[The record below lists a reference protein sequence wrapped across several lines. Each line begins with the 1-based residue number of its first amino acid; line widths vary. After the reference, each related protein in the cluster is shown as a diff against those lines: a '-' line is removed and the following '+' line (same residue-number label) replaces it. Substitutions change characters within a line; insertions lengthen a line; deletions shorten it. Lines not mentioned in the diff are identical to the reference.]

1 MLSYQTHMPPTRI
14 EVAAAAGA
22 YSVLIGE
29 HTIDTLGSELDAAG
43 LGPRRILVS
52 SERVWEFHGPRFRR
66 AGADR
71 TPVLVDDG
79 ERYKNLTTVA
89 RVHDALVK
97 ANADRSTVVIAV
109 GGGVIG
115 DLVGFAAATYLRGI
129 RVVHVPTTLLAQ
141 VDSAIGGKTGVNHPL
156 GKNLIG
162 SFHPPS
168 LVVADPAVLDTL
180 PRREFRAGL
189 YEVVKYGVISD
200 PSLLD
205 RLTTTLPAI
214 FAREPEAVA
223 PLVAASCRIKAE
235 VVSADEREGGL
246 RRILNFGHTV
256 GHALEAATKYKRFR
270 HGEAI
275 GYGMLAALSIGVAR
289 GVTPPEL
296 FEEIQDL
303 VTHLGPLPPV
313 ADIASKDVM
322 AAIGR
327 DKKVVAGTLHFV
339 AATARG
345 KTTTL
350 TDVTEKEIKAALK
363 KLALAR

>member
-1 MLSYQTHMPPTRI
+1 MLFYKSYMSATRI
-14 EVAAAAGA
+14 GVTAAAGA
-22 YSVLIGE
+22 YAVLIGDS
-29 HTIDTLGSELDAAG
+29 TIDTLGRELDHAG

-52 SERVWEFHGPRFRR
+52 SPRVWELHGQRFKK
-66 AGADR
+66 AGAER

-79 ERYKNLTTVA
+79 ERAKTIASVS
-89 RVHDALVK
+89 RVHDALLK

-162 SFHPPS
+162 SFHAPS
-168 LVVADPAVLDTL
+168 LVVADPTVLGTL

-189 YEVVKYGVISD
+189 YEVIKYGVIAEPD
-200 PSLLD
+200 LLD
-205 RLTTTLPAI
+205 RVRTTLPAI
-214 FAREPEAVA
+214 FARESEAVA
-223 PLVAASCRIKAE
+223 PLIAASCRIKAH
-235 VVSADEREGGL
+235 VVSADERESGL
-246 RRILNFGHTV
+246 RRILNFGHTM

-270 HGEAI
+270 HGEAV
-275 GYGMLAALSIGVAR
+275 GYGMLAALSLGVAR
-289 GVTPPEL
+289 GVTPQFLYDEVLEL
-296 FEEIQDL
+296 IR
-303 VTHLGPLPPV
+303 HLGPLPPV
-313 ADIASKDVM
+313 SDISAKEAL

-339 AATARG
+339 AATRRG
-345 KTTTL
+345 ATTTL
-350 TDVTEKEIKAALK
+350 TDVTSNELRAALK
-363 KLALAR
+363 GLGLRA

>member
-1 MLSYQTHMPPTRI
+1 MPPTRI
-14 EVAAAAGA
+14 GVTAAAGA
-22 YSVLIGE
+22 YSVLIGDHLIE
-29 HTIDTLGSELDAAG
+29 SLGREMDDAG

-52 SERVWEFHGPRFRR
+52 SPGVWDLHGRRFRQ

-79 ERYKNLTTVA
+79 ERAKNLSTVS
-89 RVHDALVK
+89 RVHDALVR

-141 VDSAIGGKTGVNHPL
+141 VDSAIGGKTGVNHSL

-162 SFHPPS
+162 AFHAPS
-168 LVVADPAVLDTL
+168 LVAADPAVLGTL

-189 YEVVKYGVISD
+189 YEVIKYGVIAE

-205 RLTTTLPAI
+205 RVRTTLPAI
-214 FAREPEAVA
+214 FDRRPEAVA
-223 PLVAASCRIKAE
+223 PLVAESCRIKSR

-246 RRILNFGHTV
+246 RRILNFGHTI

-270 HGEAI
+270 HGEAV
-275 GYGMLAALSIGVAR
+275 GYGMLAALSLGVAR
-289 GVTPPEL
+289 GVTPASL
-296 FEEIQDL
+296 HAEILDL

-313 ADIASKDVM
+313 SDISARE
-322 AAIGR
+322 ALTAIGR

-339 AATARG
+339 AATRRG
-345 KTTTL
+345 ETTTL
-350 TDVTEKEIKAALK
+350 TDVTAKDLKSAMRGLGLKA
-363 KLALAR
+363 

>member
-1 MLSYQTHMPPTRI
+1 MPPTRI
-14 EVAAAAGA
+14 GVTAAAGA
-22 YSVLIGE
+22 YSVLIGDNI
-29 HTIDTLGSELDAAG
+29 IDTLGREMDDAG

-52 SERVWEFHGPRFRR
+52 SPGVWDLHGQRFRT

-71 TPVLVDDG
+71 TAVLVADG
-79 ERYKNLTTVA
+79 ERAKNLRTVS

-141 VDSAIGGKTGVNHPL
+141 VDSAIGGKTGVNHSL

-162 SFHPPS
+162 SFHAPS
-168 LVVADPAVLDTL
+168 LVVADPTVLGTL
-180 PRREFRAGL
+180 PRREFRSGL
-189 YEVVKYGVISD
+189 YEVIKYGVIAA

-205 RLTTTLPAI
+205 RVRTTLPAI
-214 FAREPEAVA
+214 FDREPEAVS
-223 PLVAASCRIKAE
+223 PLVAESCRIKAR

-246 RRILNFGHTV
+246 RRILNFGHTI

-275 GYGMLAALSIGVAR
+275 GYGMLAALSLGVAR
-289 GVTPPEL
+289 GVTPDSL
-296 FEEIQDL
+296 YDEIHNL
-303 VTHLGPLPPV
+303 VTHLGRLPPV
-313 ADIASKDVM
+313 SDISANEAL

-339 AATARG
+339 AATKRG
-345 KTTTL
+345 GTTTL
-350 TDVTEKEIKAALK
+350 TNVTPTDLKAAMRELGLK
-363 KLALAR
+363 A